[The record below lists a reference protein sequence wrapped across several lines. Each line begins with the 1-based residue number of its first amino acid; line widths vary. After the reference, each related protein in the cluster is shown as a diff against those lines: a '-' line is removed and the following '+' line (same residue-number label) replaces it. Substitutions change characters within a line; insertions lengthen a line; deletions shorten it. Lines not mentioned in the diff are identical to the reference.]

1 MCPVNI
7 WRLFLVTLS
16 KTNIKIQTIEHDIS
30 SNHHQMGT
38 LIEVYEGFRTSDK
51 RSFLIA
57 IKFKAMSP
65 VIIGDG
71 C

>member
-1 MCPVNI
+1 ME
-7 WRLFLVTLS
+7 LF
-16 KTNIKIQTIEHDIS
+16 
-30 SNHHQMGT
+30 
-38 LIEVYEGFRTSDK
+38 IEVYEGFRTSDK

-57 IKFKAMSP
+57 NKFKAMLP